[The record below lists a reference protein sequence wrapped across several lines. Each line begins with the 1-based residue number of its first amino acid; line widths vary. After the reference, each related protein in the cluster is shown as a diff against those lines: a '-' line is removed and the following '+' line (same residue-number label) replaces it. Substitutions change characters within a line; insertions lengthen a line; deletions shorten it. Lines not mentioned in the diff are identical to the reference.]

1 MTLSFKKPIILT
13 RISQDNE
20 EFVKLFSNTYKL
32 GDHRNFF
39 KSFPLFEIIFEN
51 GMQYNK
57 DIASNSLICTS
68 RYGVQALSFILD
80 SKKKDIFCV
89 GQSTADL
96 ALNSGFKKVFY
107 PDVGNVLKLVELICL
122 KLDSSSSTLHYLR
135 GKEVSYDLKSELTK
149 FGYQV
154 YESIVYRQQRLKQ
167 KRDIESFISKENAG
181 GVVFFSA
188 NVAKIFCDGIK
199 IVPEGFL
206 FFCISNRVAQ
216 VVYEKQLLGNYK
228 VRIASQPTKEEI
240 INLIYN
246 EKSVWPN

>member
-13 RISQDNE
+13 RINQDNE
-20 EFVKLFSNTYKL
+20 EFVNLFSNTYKL
-32 GDHRNFF
+32 EDKKNFF
-39 KSFPLFEIIFEN
+39 KFFPLFEIIFDK
-51 GMQYNK
+51 GMQHNK
-57 DIASNSLICTS
+57 DIDSNCLICTS

-80 SKKKDIFCV
+80 SAKKDIFCV

-107 PDVGNVLKLVELICL
+107 PDVGNVSKLVELICL
-122 KLDSSSSTLHYLR
+122 KLGSSASSLHYLR

-154 YESIVYRQQRLKQ
+154 NESIVYRQQRLNQ
-167 KRDIESFISKENAG
+167 NRDIESFISKENAG

-216 VVYEKQLLGNYK
+216 VVYEKQLQGNYK

>member
-1 MTLSFKKPIILT
+1 MIPSFKKPIILT
-13 RISQDNE
+13 RINQDNE
-20 EFVKLFSNTYKL
+20 EFVNLFSNTYKL
-32 GDHRNFF
+32 GDNRKFF
-39 KSFPLFEIIFEN
+39 RFFPLFEIIFEKE
-51 GMQYNK
+51 MQQNK
-57 DIASNSLICTS
+57 EIDSNCIICTS

-80 SKKKDIFCV
+80 SAKKDIFCV

-96 ALNSGFKKVFY
+96 ALNAGFKKVFY
-107 PDVGNVLKLVELICL
+107 PDVGNVLKLIELICL
-122 KLDSSSSTLHYLR
+122 KLDSSASSLHYLR

-149 FGYQV
+149 LGFQV
-154 YESIVYRQQRLKQ
+154 SESIVYRQQRLKQ
-167 KRDIESFISKENAG
+167 NRDIDTFISKENAG

-216 VVYEKQLLGNYK
+216 VVYEKQLQGNYK